1 VIINFKG
8 EYMISSGMI
17 EFAGAPVWINKD
29 NCKACD
35 ICVSVCPSGV
45 LGMRYDSTSTLGA
58 MISVDNPDACIGC
71 NDCELNC
78 PDFAIYVASKENLAS
93 VGKKFAKLSDDAK
106 ERQVKIVANNYMS
119 LDLQGVK

>member
-1 VIINFKG
+1 
-8 EYMISSGMI
+8 MATSAMI
-17 EFAGAPVWINKD
+17 EFAGEPVWINRD

-58 MISVDNPDACIGC
+58 MISVDNPESCIGC

-78 PDFAIYVASKENLAS
+78 PDFAIYVASKEDLKS
-93 VGKKFAKLSDDAK
+93 VDKKFAKLTDEAK
-106 ERQVKIVANNYMS
+106 ARQEQIVANNYMS
-119 LDLQGVK
+119 LDQQGVK